1 MAKLR
6 MKKFIGWIAI
16 LSLLLMSVPI
26 MPGGQAATLTRVK
39 DTISDS
45 DLGVDANHEIA
56 FTYTTA
62 VPVDGQI
69 KITFDPASQSFD
81 LTGITVDDIDWSVT
95 TTDRA
100 LGASQ
105 SGDGTISGVT
115 INTTGDFILI
125 DIATGTDQA
134 IPANATSTIKIGT
147 NASGGVNQIN
157 NPSTAGSYKI
167 LIETKDASDAL
178 IDSAD
183 AMVAIIDDVTVTATV
198 SATLTFTVSAVGSK
212 ETNQGVNGAWNDA
225 TSTATTLAFGTLTV
239 NSSSTMAQD
248 LAVTTNA
255 SDGFTVNIF
264 QDQNLTSAGSD
275 DIDCF
280 QDSSCVAYTSA
291 SAWAAPAGT
300 LDTEGTY
307 GHFGITSQDAT
318 LGTTCANDYYGNDLW
333 AGLTGTTQAEVMCHT
348 GAADGSTADKGATR
362 VGFNIEISALQEAG
376 DYTNTLTYIATP
388 TY

>member
-16 LSLLLMSVPI
+16 LSLLLMSVPV
-26 MPGGQAATLTRVK
+26 MPGSQAASLTVVK

-45 DLGVDANHEIA
+45 DLGVVANH
-56 FTYTTA
+56 T
-62 VPVDGQI
+62 
-69 KITFDPASQSFD
+69 ITFTLSKYIPVSGKIVLDFNDSFSVAGMLD
-81 LTGITVDDIDWSVT
+81 YTDIDMASST
-95 TTDRA
+95 GEYTLAATAGTGAGSA
-100 LGASQ
+100 LG
-105 SGDGTISGVT
+105 V
-115 INTTGDFILI
+115 
-125 DIATGTDQA
+125 
-134 IPANATSTIKIGT
+134 ATSTGEVITITFNDTDEIATSTVITIEIGT
-147 NASGGVNQIN
+147 HATTAETGDKQITNPPSAASYDINIATQNASSVQ
-157 NPSTAGSYKI
+157 
-167 LIETKDASDAL
+167 IET
-178 IDSAD
+178 AD
-183 AMVAIIDDVTVTATV
+183 ARVAIIDDVVVTATV

-300 LDTEGTY
+300 LNTEGTY

>member
-1 MAKLR
+1 MTKLR
-6 MKKFIGWIAI
+6 MKSWVGWIMI
-16 LSLLLMSVPI
+16 VSLLLLSFPV
-26 MPGGQAATLTRVK
+26 MPGGQAASLSAVK

-45 DLGVDANHEIA
+45 DLGVVANHEIK
-56 FTYTTA
+56 FTVTGA
-62 VPVDGQI
+62 VPKDGQI
-69 KITFDPASQSFD
+69 KITFDSAGQGFNLAS
-81 LTGITVDDIDWSVT
+81 IAVEDIDWFVT
-95 TTDRA
+95 TTDRT
-100 LGASQ
+100 LGVTQTS
-105 SGDGTISGVT
+105 STDGVT
-115 INTTGDFILI
+115 INTTNDFILI
-125 DIATGTDQA
+125 DIATSSEFA

-147 NASGGVNQIN
+147 NASGGSNQIN
-157 NPSTAGSYKI
+157 NPSSAASYKI
-167 LIETKDASDAL
+167 LIETNDAADAL
-178 IDSAD
+178 IDSTD
-183 AMVAIIDDVTVTATV
+183 AMVAIIDDVVVTATV
-198 SATLTFTVSAVGSK
+198 SATLTFTVSAVGSY
-212 ETNQGVNGAWNDA
+212 ETSQTVNGAQNDA

-264 QDQNLTSAGSD
+264 QDQNLTSAGGD

-280 QDSSCVAYTSA
+280 DNSTCVDYTSA
-291 SAWAAPAGT
+291 TAWSVPAGT

-318 LGTTCANDYYGNDLW
+318 LGTTCSNDYYGNDLW

-362 VGFNIEISALQEAG
+362 VGFNIEIDALQEAG

>member
-16 LSLLLMSVPI
+16 LSLFLMSVPV
-26 MPGGQAATLTRVK
+26 MPGSQAASLTVVK

-45 DLGVDANHEIA
+45 DLGVVANH
-56 FTYTTA
+56 T
-62 VPVDGQI
+62 
-69 KITFDPASQSFD
+69 ITFTLSKYIPVSGKIVLDFNDSFSVAGMLD
-81 LTGITVDDIDWSVT
+81 YTDIDMASST
-95 TTDRA
+95 GEYTLAATAGTGAGSA
-100 LGASQ
+100 LG
-105 SGDGTISGVT
+105 V
-115 INTTGDFILI
+115 
-125 DIATGTDQA
+125 
-134 IPANATSTIKIGT
+134 ATSTGEVITITFNDTDEIATSTVITIEIGT
-147 NASGGVNQIN
+147 HATTAETGDKQITNPPSAASYDINIATQNASSVQ
-157 NPSTAGSYKI
+157 
-167 LIETKDASDAL
+167 IET
-178 IDSAD
+178 AD
-183 AMVAIIDDVTVTATV
+183 ARVAIIDDVVVTATV

>member
-16 LSLLLMSVPI
+16 LSLLLMSVPV
-26 MPGGQAATLTRVK
+26 MPGSQAASLTVVK

-45 DLGVDANHEIA
+45 DLGVVANH
-56 FTYTTA
+56 T
-62 VPVDGQI
+62 
-69 KITFDPASQSFD
+69 ITFTLSKYIPVSGKIVLDFNDSFSVAGMLD
-81 LTGITVDDIDWSVT
+81 YTDIDMASST
-95 TTDRA
+95 GEYTLAAIAGTGAGSA
-100 LGASQ
+100 LG
-105 SGDGTISGVT
+105 V
-115 INTTGDFILI
+115 
-125 DIATGTDQA
+125 
-134 IPANATSTIKIGT
+134 ATSTGEVITITFNDTDEIATSTVITIEIGT
-147 NASGGVNQIN
+147 HATTAETGDKQITNPSSAASYDINIATQNASSVQ
-157 NPSTAGSYKI
+157 
-167 LIETKDASDAL
+167 IET
-178 IDSAD
+178 AD
-183 AMVAIIDDVTVTATV
+183 ARVAIIDDVVVTATV

-300 LDTEGTY
+300 LNTEGTY

>member
-16 LSLLLMSVPI
+16 LSLLLMSVPV
-26 MPGGQAATLTRVK
+26 MPGSQAASLTVVK

-45 DLGVDANHEIA
+45 DLGVVANH
-56 FTYTTA
+56 T
-62 VPVDGQI
+62 
-69 KITFDPASQSFD
+69 ITFTLSKYIPVSGKIVLDFNDSFSVAGMLD
-81 LTGITVDDIDWSVT
+81 YTDIDMASST
-95 TTDRA
+95 GEYTLAATAGTGAGSA
-100 LGASQ
+100 LG
-105 SGDGTISGVT
+105 V
-115 INTTGDFILI
+115 
-125 DIATGTDQA
+125 
-134 IPANATSTIKIGT
+134 ATSTGEVITITFNDTDEIATSTVITIEIGT
-147 NASGGVNQIN
+147 HATTAETGDKQITNPPSAASYDINIATQNASSVQ
-157 NPSTAGSYKI
+157 
-167 LIETKDASDAL
+167 IET
-178 IDSAD
+178 AD
-183 AMVAIIDDVTVTATV
+183 ARVAIIDDVVVTATV

>member
-16 LSLLLMSVPI
+16 LSLLLMSVPV
-26 MPGGQAATLTRVK
+26 MPGSQAASLTVVK

-45 DLGVDANHEIA
+45 DLGVVANH
-56 FTYTTA
+56 T
-62 VPVDGQI
+62 
-69 KITFDPASQSFD
+69 ITFTLSKYIPVSGKIVLDFNDSFSVAGMLD
-81 LTGITVDDIDWSVT
+81 YTDIDMASST
-95 TTDRA
+95 GEYTLAATAGTGAGSA
-100 LGASQ
+100 LG
-105 SGDGTISGVT
+105 V
-115 INTTGDFILI
+115 
-125 DIATGTDQA
+125 
-134 IPANATSTIKIGT
+134 ATSTGEVITITFNDTDEIATSTVITIEIGT
-147 NASGGVNQIN
+147 HATTAETGDKQITNPSSAASYDINIATQNASSVQ
-157 NPSTAGSYKI
+157 
-167 LIETKDASDAL
+167 IET
-178 IDSAD
+178 AD
-183 AMVAIIDDVTVTATV
+183 ARVAIIDDVVVTATV

>member
-16 LSLLLMSVPI
+16 LSLFLMSVPV
-26 MPGGQAATLTRVK
+26 MPGSQAASLTVVK

-45 DLGVDANHEIA
+45 DLGVVANH
-56 FTYTTA
+56 T
-62 VPVDGQI
+62 
-69 KITFDPASQSFD
+69 ITFTLSKYIPVSGKIVLDFNDSFSVAGMLD
-81 LTGITVDDIDWSVT
+81 YTDIDMASST
-95 TTDRA
+95 GEYTLAATAGTGAGSA
-100 LGASQ
+100 LG
-105 SGDGTISGVT
+105 V
-115 INTTGDFILI
+115 
-125 DIATGTDQA
+125 
-134 IPANATSTIKIGT
+134 ATSTGEVITITFNDTDEIATSTVITIEIGT
-147 NASGGVNQIN
+147 HATTAETGDKQITNPSSAASYDINIATQNASSVQ
-157 NPSTAGSYKI
+157 
-167 LIETKDASDAL
+167 IET
-178 IDSAD
+178 AD
-183 AMVAIIDDVTVTATV
+183 ARVAIIDDVVVTATV

-300 LDTEGTY
+300 LNTEGTY